1 MHKTDSH
8 QRRLV
13 GKRTYKKKT
22 NSFVMDI
29 WKTLTHVLAE
39 PQEEK
44 LEESMTNE
52 PLEYEEDLDDTE

>member
-1 MHKTDSH
+1 
-8 QRRLV
+8 
-13 GKRTYKKKT
+13 
-22 NSFVMDI
+22 MDI